1 MLLLVSLSSISILFL
16 PVVAGTMLFYVL
28 FIYIIM
34 VVLNHVSLYGII
46 VDINFIFWL
55 VLIVDHFTSCR
66 FVANRNLS

>member
-55 VLIVDHFTSCR
+55 VLIVDHLTSCR